1 MYTLKTDSAVPLNVK
16 IFITFVSAIFS
27 FPKQTTYRMSCQT
40 KTAKTDGS
48 YNSGVSNRESLI
60 PAAHDFKSY
69 SGAHD
74 CPRLANQNTL
84 EVHNGPEAKS
94 IIAVSRRR
102 DSINSVARFKNY

>member
-1 MYTLKTDSAVPLNVK
+1 MLKYLLHLYLPSSVSQSRLHTECHARLKLQRQTVH
-16 IFITFVSAIFS
+16 ITA
-27 FPKQTTYRMSCQT
+27 
-40 KTAKTDGS
+40 
-48 YNSGVSNRESLI
+48 GVSNRESPI
-60 PAAHDFKSY
+60 PAEHDFKSY

-74 CPRLANQNTL
+74 FPRLANQNTP